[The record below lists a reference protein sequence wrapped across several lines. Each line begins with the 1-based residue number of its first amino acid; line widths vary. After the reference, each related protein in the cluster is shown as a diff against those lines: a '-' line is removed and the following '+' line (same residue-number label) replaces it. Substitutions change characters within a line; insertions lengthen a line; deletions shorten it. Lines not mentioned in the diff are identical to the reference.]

1 MAINLEVCK
10 NCRNC
15 RKVGEKL
22 FLKGAKCRTAK
33 CPIEQG
39 LPTPGQHGKKADA
52 KKLSEYGKQLQEKQ
66 KAKLMYGMLEAQF
79 KRFFEKASKFK
90 GSTGENL
97 ISLLERRLDNV
108 IFRLKMAFS
117 RDQAR
122 QLIVHGHINVNGKR
136 VKTPSYLVKQGDIIT
151 LSQRALGKT
160 VFIETIVDKRINIG
174 IKVPDW
180 LELDKKDRKG
190 IVLRL
195 PIRSDIAVPI
205 EERLI
210 VELYSK

>member
-1 MAINLEVCK
+1 MASNLDISK
-10 NCRNC
+10 NCRSC

-39 LPTPGQHGKKADA
+39 LPTPGQHGKKAGS

-66 KAKLMYGMLEAQF
+66 KAKLMYGVLESQF
-79 KRFFEKASKFK
+79 RRFFEKASKFK

-97 ISLLERRLDNV
+97 VSLLERRLDNV
-108 IFRLKMAFS
+108 LFRLKMAFS

-136 VKTPSYLVKQGDIIT
+136 VRTPSYLVKPGDAIT
-151 LSQRALGKT
+151 LSQRALNKT

-180 LELDKKDRKG
+180 LELDKKERKG
-190 IVLRL
+190 VVLRL
-195 PIRSDIAVPI
+195 PVRSDVTIPV